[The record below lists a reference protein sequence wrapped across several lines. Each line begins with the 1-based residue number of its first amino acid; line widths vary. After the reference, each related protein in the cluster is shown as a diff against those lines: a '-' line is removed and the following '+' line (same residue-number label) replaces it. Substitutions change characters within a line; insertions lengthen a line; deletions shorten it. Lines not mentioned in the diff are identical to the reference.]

1 MLKSLSLCNKVLS
14 YLVRLCVSCVKQI
27 FVICTLLY
35 NVCLKQLLF
44 ELKENATCAANSLFL
59 CQLLCKNRDIL
70 IYYFSYFACL
80 KRLFFDKT
88 DLGKRTHQCDETQG
102 NNSTRKLSTK
112 APEEDNFCRNRSC
125 TIVSLCFRRID
136 ENVSLDLFCFVN
148 LTSACSLILPTV
160 L

>member
-44 ELKENATCAANSLFL
+44 ELKENAMCATNSLFL

-70 IYYFSYFACL
+70 IYYFFIFRA
-80 KRLFFDKT
+80 F
-88 DLGKRTHQCDETQG
+88 ET
-102 NNSTRKLSTK
+102 
-112 APEEDNFCRNRSC
+112 
-125 TIVSLCFRRID
+125 V
-136 ENVSLDLFCFVN
+136 
-148 LTSACSLILPTV
+148 V